1 LAYPALAERGVTP
14 VFDEMI
20 QQKLL
25 KQNVFSFYLT
35 SVEDEKKYGVKSDLT
50 FGYFDQ
56 TKFQGDIHWN
66 DIAFQY
72 MFGVKLDDV
81 KVNGK
86 SLNICANKPN
96 GCLVTFDSGT
106 SLMSVPTFAFHS
118 MAAQKVPTAHTFVEC
133 QNKAQF
139 GDFTFVIGGK
149 DYNLSPDEWMFDP
162 QQLNLAQGGQK
173 VEFKMGPLG
182 P

>member
-1 LAYPALAERGVTP
+1 MAYPALAERGVTP

-25 KQNVFSFYLT
+25 QQNVFSFYLT

-72 MFGVKLDDV
+72 MFGVKLDDI

-86 SLNICANKPN
+86 SLNIC
-96 GCLVTFDSGT
+96 
-106 SLMSVPTFAFHS
+106 
-118 MAAQKVPTAHTFVEC
+118 
-133 QNKAQF
+133 
-139 GDFTFVIGGK
+139 
-149 DYNLSPDEWMFDP
+149 
-162 QQLNLAQGGQK
+162 
-173 VEFKMGPLG
+173 
-182 P
+182 